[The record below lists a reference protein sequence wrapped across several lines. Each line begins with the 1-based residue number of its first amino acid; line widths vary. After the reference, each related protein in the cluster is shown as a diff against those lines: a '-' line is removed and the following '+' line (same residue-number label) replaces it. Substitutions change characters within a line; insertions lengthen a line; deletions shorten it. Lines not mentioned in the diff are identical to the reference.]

1 MSLGGSDAGDGD
13 GDEDVE
19 HQIEALVAQANRLEQ
34 VLRLHS
40 TRVDAAFMVEDT
52 ARNTQRHPA
61 NSTRSRGGG
70 ADAGARRSGVKPPN
84 ARRGKTT
91 KKKKKKRRVGRN
103 TGATGAPTVAADRLA
118 MQVDAGTAAADA
130 ADAAAELAAELVC
143 LEAFGIPH
151 GGLLLDD
158 FGATTTSPM
167 GGATPTTSRR
177 RKSRRPA
184 KAAVAKFDPAAVYGA
199 VPAGVK
205 AAWW

>member
-1 MSLGGSDAGDGD
+1 M
-13 GDEDVE
+13 
-19 HQIEALVAQANRLEQ
+19 H
-34 VLRLHS
+34 
-40 TRVDAAFMVEDT
+40 
-52 ARNTQRHPA
+52 
-61 NSTRSRGGG
+61 
-70 ADAGARRSGVKPPN
+70 RRWQQ
-84 ARRGKTT
+84 
-91 KKKKKKRRVGRN
+91 
-103 TGATGAPTVAADRLA
+103 TGL
-118 MQVDAGTAAADA
+118 VDAGNAAADA
-130 ADAAAELAAELVC
+130 AGAAAELAAELVC
-143 LEAFGIPH
+143 WEAFWIPR